1 MKTIR
6 HYLRFGALWGLLLV
20 LAFGY
25 APVAQAGPEPA
36 GWYVGDIHVHR
47 SCGTAPVT
55 EQSIFSTEVSSNLAI
70 ISDLADMGNA
80 EVQDATTDLPLVT
93 GSDDTISTPGH
104 IYHWD
109 AEWHWDATYT
119 QYAHQ
124 ALGGHI
130 VALGLTNAY
139 QIWSE
144 MTSTIFNWTHAQGG
158 IGGFAHFEYLDIGAF
173 PTTLTCCTPVEY
185 PSEVA
190 LGACDFISEDV
201 LGSDA
206 FLDAY
211 YKLLNCGFRP
221 GFAAGSDYPCGSVVG
236 PMVTYAQMAGGQLA
250 YSNWVQAIL
259 KGRTVIARDGHHEFL
274 NLVVNGTNTP
284 GDEIQLSAP
293 GSVSASVTWTANS
306 TYSGSLELVCNG
318 VVVGSEQATVTSN
331 SPVTLTATVTLPRS
345 GWICARRMD
354 YPGAS
359 HEVHTAAI
367 YVTVNQA
374 PVRASVADAEFYVQ
388 WMENLLTN
396 VAPGGV
402 WNWYFP
408 TTLAQTQARY
418 QAALAVYQNIAAEAM
433 GELSVATTALP
444 YATLNAPYSAVLNAS
459 GGYNP
464 YSWSIVGG
472 SLPAGL
478 AFNPATAAITGI
490 PTATGTF
497 DFTVQVTDSS
507 SPMQTATGSLGLLVT
522 PVPVDTLWP
531 STVAPV
537 NPDNGADDPLEL
549 GLKFQSA
556 VSGTVTGI
564 RFYKAPANVGLHV
577 GNLWSSSGTLLGSV
591 NFSSETP
598 SGWQQAL
605 FSSPI
610 SIVSNTTYVASYHA
624 NFGSYSDDGVYFR
637 TSGYTNLP
645 LHALENSTSSPN
657 GVYIYSSNS
666 VFPTVTWNSDNYWVD
681 LLFVPAV
688 EPSLAFATAYLPGGW
703 VGDAYSASVN
713 VSGGTAPYTWSIT
726 SGSLPSGLTLN
737 AAEGLISGAPTTTS
751 SSTFTV
757 QVTDSSKP
765 VQTVSQQMAISV
777 FPNVLGVTSI
787 WTNWPVPG
795 APDTGPDSA
804 LEIGVKFR
812 SDIAGSITGV
822 RFFKASANTGTHV
835 GNLWTTNGT
844 LLATA
849 TFTNESASGWQQ
861 VNFSSAVA
869 ITPNTVY
876 VASYHAL
883 NGHYSEDD
891 NFFVT
896 NVDNPPLHA
905 LASGVAGG
913 DGVYTYGASSVFPS
927 STWEA
932 GNYWVDVVFQPAGPP
947 PTLVSIAVTPANPTN
962 VVGKTTQFAAT
973 GTYSDNSTQNL
984 TSQATW
990 ASSQTSVAAI
1000 NTAGLASALTAGTST
1015 ISAML
1020 GTVSGSTLLTI
1031 QPAPTLVSIAVS
1043 PSDPT
1048 NVVGATAQFSAT
1060 GTYSDNSTQNLTSQV
1075 TWAST
1080 QTSVATINTAGLASA
1095 LTTGTSTI
1103 SATLGTVS
1111 GSTLL
1116 TVQPAP
1122 LTMTT
1127 TSLPGGTVSNAYSAS
1142 LAASGGTTPY
1152 AWSITSG
1159 SLPGGLTLNA
1169 TNGLISGVPTNTGTS
1184 SFTVNV
1190 SDASNP
1196 VQNATNAL
1204 SLSITAPSTFVS
1216 IWPATAV
1223 PGTVDGG
1230 PDSAVELGVKFRSD
1244 VSGSITGIR
1253 FYKAAANTNTHIGNL
1268 WTTNGTRLASATFT
1282 NESASGWQQVTLTNA
1297 VFITSNTI
1305 YVASYHS
1312 LDGHYS
1318 ADVNFFAATNV
1329 DNPPLHALAT
1339 GTAGGNGVYTYGTS
1353 SAYPSS
1359 TWDSANYWV
1368 DVAFRAGP
1376 APLTMTTTSLAGGT
1390 VSNAYSATLAA
1401 SGGTPPY
1408 TWSITTGSLPGG
1420 LTLNATSGLISGVPT
1435 NTGTFSF
1442 TVKVTD
1448 AGSPAQTATGALSIS
1463 ITSAS
1468 AILSI
1473 WPATAVPGTAD
1484 GGPDSAV
1491 ELGVKFR
1498 SDVSGSI
1505 TGIRFYKAA
1514 SNTNTHIGNL
1524 WNTNGT
1530 RLASATFTNESAS
1543 GWQQVIFTNAVAITS
1558 NTVYV
1563 ASYHAVDGHYSAD
1576 INFFASTNVDNPP
1589 LHALANGV
1597 AGGDGVY
1604 TYGTSSAYPSSTWE
1618 SANYWV
1624 DVTFKS
1630 GP

>member
-1 MKTIR
+1 MKVTR
-6 HYLRFGALWGLLLV
+6 DYLRLATLWALLLAS
-20 LAFGY
+20 AFGY
-25 APVAQAGPEPA
+25 ARVAQAGPEPT

-55 EQSIFSTEVSSNLAI
+55 EQSIFATEVSSNLAV
-70 ISDLADMGNA
+70 ISQLADMGNG

-104 IYHWD
+104 IFHWD
-109 AEWHWDATYT
+109 SEWHWDATYT

-144 MTSTIFNWTHAQGG
+144 MTSTIFNWAHAQGG
-158 IGGFAHFEYLDIGAF
+158 IGGFAHFEYLDSGTF
-173 PTTLTCCTPVEY
+173 PTSLTCCTPIEY

-201 LGSDA
+201 LGSDS

-211 YKLLNCGFRP
+211 YRLLNCGFRP

-284 GDEIQLSAP
+284 GDEIQLSEP
-293 GSVSASVTWTANS
+293 GTLPVSVTWTANS
-306 TYSGSLELVCNG
+306 SYTGSLELVWNG
-318 VVVGSEQATVTSN
+318 ILVANLQGTVTSN
-331 SPVTLTATVTLPRS
+331 TPITLSTTLNCPTS

-354 YPGAS
+354 ALGVS
-359 HEVHTAAI
+359 HEVHTAAV
-367 YVTVNQA
+367 YVTVNHA
-374 PVRASVADAEFYVQ
+374 PVRASAAEAQFYVQ

-408 TTLAQTQARY
+408 TTLAATQARY
-418 QAALAVYQNIAAEAM
+418 EAALAIYQNIAAEAASQ
-433 GELSVATTALP
+433 LAIATTSLP
-444 YATLNAPYSAVLNAS
+444 YGTIDAAYSATLSPSGGMAPYTWSLAS
-459 GGYNP
+459 
-464 YSWSIVGG
+464 G
-472 SLPAGL
+472 SLPPGVT
-478 AFNPATAAITGI
+478 FNPANGTITGA
-490 PTATGTF
+490 PTTTGTF
-497 DFTVQVTDSS
+497 GFTVQVSDSS
-507 SPMQTATGSLGLLVT
+507 SPVQTAASEFAIFVT
-522 PVPVDTLWP
+522 SAPMLSIWPNTAVPGTSDGG
-531 STVAPV
+531 
-537 NPDNGADDPLEL
+537 PDFSVEVGV
-549 GLKFQSA
+549 KFRSD
-556 VSGTVTGI
+556 VSGSVTGI
-564 RFYKAPANVGLHV
+564 RFYKDPSNAGSHV
-577 GNLWSSSGTLLGSV
+577 GSLWSTNGTLLGSV
-591 NFSSETP
+591 SFSSETL

-605 FSSPI
+605 FSAPI
-610 SIVSNTTYVASYHA
+610 AITSNTVYVASYHA
-624 NFGSYSDDGVYFR
+624 DFGHYSADDLYFNSAGV
-637 TSGYTNLP
+637 NNAP
-645 LHALENSTSSPN
+645 LHALENGVSGPN
-657 GVYIYSSNS
+657 GVYAYGASSVYPNQ
-666 VFPTVTWNSDNYWVD
+666 TWNSDNYWVD
-681 LLFVPAV
+681 LLFNPVSSPLTI
-688 EPSLAFATAYLPGGW
+688 STTYLPGGLL
-703 VGDAYSASVN
+703 DAAYSASV
-713 VSGGTAPYTWSIT
+713 STTGGTAPVTWSIA
-726 SGSLPSGLTLN
+726 SGSLPGGLTLS
-737 AAEGLISGAPTTTS
+737 ATTGLISGEPTNTG
-751 SSTFTV
+751 TFSFTMEA
-757 QVTDSSKP
+757 TDSSKP
-765 VQTVSQQMAISV
+765 AQIATEPLAIAISS
-777 FPNVLGVTSI
+777 NAAGVSSI
-787 WTNWPVPG
+787 WPPTAVPG
-795 APDTGPDSA
+795 TPDAGPDSA
-804 LEIGVKFR
+804 VEVGVKFR
-812 SDIAGSITGV
+812 SDVSGNITGI
-822 RFFKASANTGTHV
+822 RFFKAAANTGTHI
-835 GNLWTTNGT
+835 GDLWTTNGT

-861 VNFSSAVA
+861 VTFASPVA
-869 ITPNTVY
+869 ITSNTVY
-876 VASYHAL
+876 VASYHGTV
-883 NGHYSEDD
+883 GHYSADE
-891 NFFVT
+891 NFFAST

-905 LASGVAGG
+905 LANGVAGG
-913 DGVYTYGASSVFPS
+913 DGVYTYGATSVFPS
-927 STWEA
+927 SSWNSA
-932 GNYWVDVVFQPAGPP
+932 NYWVDVVLQSGPAPK
-947 PTLVSIAVTPANPTN
+947 LVSIAVTPANPTN
-962 VVGKTTQFAAT
+962 VVGTTTQFAAT

-984 TSQATW
+984 TSQA
-990 ASSQTSVAAI
+990 
-1000 NTAGLASALTAGTST
+1000 
-1015 ISAML
+1015 
-1020 GTVSGSTLLTI
+1020 
-1031 QPAPTLVSIAVS
+1031 
-1043 PSDPT
+1043 
-1048 NVVGATAQFSAT
+1048 
-1060 GTYSDNSTQNLTSQV
+1060 

-1116 TVQPAP
+1116 TIQPAP

-1127 TSLPGGTVSNAYSAS
+1127 TSLPGGTVSNAYSAT

-1169 TNGLISGVPTNTGTS
+1169 TNGLISGVPTNTGAS
-1184 SFTVNV
+1184 SFTVKV

-1223 PGTVDGG
+1223 PGTADGG

-1305 YVASYHS
+1305 YVASYHAV
-1312 LDGHYS
+1312 DGHYS

-1390 VSNAYSATLAA
+1390 VSNAYSATLAE
-1401 SGGTPPY
+1401 SGGTTPY

-1448 AGSPAQTATGALSIS
+1448 AGSPVQTATGALSIS